1 MEAISHATRVYVSGP
16 YTSDPEKCTARAVDV
31 GQTILKHGY
40 ATFVPHLSHY
50 WDTLHHQNHYEFWM
64 TIDLSWIRSA
74 HVLVRIPGES
84 SGADREVELAHELG
98 IPVFEWDGVGF
109 LSDDQ
114 IMDAFLDKFPVIQ
127 PVPQTPAPGPAAI
140 TAALERMAA
149 IFASKNADYADGSS
163 WRSNFDD
170 VGRQMAI
177 PGEDACEM
185 LIAVKQARLRS
196 LRTSGRLPANEAVED
211 TILDRAV
218 YSLIALAMQLENK
231 DNA

>member
-1 MEAISHATRVYVSGP
+1 MEATSHATRVYVSGP
-16 YTSDPEKCTARAVDV
+16 YTSDPEECTARAVEVGDV
-31 GQTILKHGY
+31 LLKRGY

-50 WDTLHHQNHYEFWM
+50 WDTQHFHNPYEFWM
-64 TIDLSWIRSA
+64 TIDLSWIRGA
-74 HVLVRIPGES
+74 HALVRIPGAS
-84 SGADREVELAHELG
+84 SGADREVEFAKSLG
-98 IPVFEWDGVGF
+98 IPVFEWDPLGI
-109 LSDDQ
+109 LPDEH
-114 IMDAFLDKFPVIQ
+114 IADAFQSAYPVIQ
-127 PVPQTPAPGPAAI
+127 SAAPVSTSPAAI
-140 TAALERMAA
+140 LAALDRMAA